1 MTLLLRHPFKTLI
14 LACLGALALAAQA
27 PFGIVIHGG
36 AGNVTPARVAAAGE
50 QAYRDGLAQALAA
63 GYTILAK
70 GGSSLDAV
78 QAAVTALE
86 DNPLFNAG
94 VGATFTR
101 DGTHE
106 LDAAIMDGRTLA
118 AGSVAGIQHVKSPVA
133 LARAVMEQT
142 PHVMLIGAGAEAFA
156 KDRGLPMVPN
166 DYFSTPASLKSFHDP
181 KAKAKAQAK
190 AMTKDTVGA
199 VALDQHGNLAAATS
213 TGGILNKL
221 PGRVG
226 DAPLIGV
233 GTYADNRTCAVSCTG
248 WGEFFIRT
256 VVAYDISAQMTYQG
270 APLARAAQASLDKA
284 LKLGGDGGLIAI
296 DAQGHATMPF
306 NTPGMFRGYKTSQD
320 AGFIRLYSD
329 GDEVNQGRP
338 VVKLFGQ

>member
-1 MTLLLRHPFKTLI
+1 MSGARFRSHLLKAILCLAPLLLQ
-14 LACLGALALAAQA
+14 AQAAKA

-50 QAYRDGLAQALAA
+50 QAYREGLAQALAA
-63 GYTILAK
+63 GYAILAR

-142 PHVMLIGAGAEAFA
+142 PHVMLIGAGAEDFA
-156 KDRGLPMVPN
+156 KARGLPMVPN
-166 DYFSTPASLKSFHDP
+166 EYFSTPATLKAFRAM
-181 KAKAKAQAK
+181 KAK

-199 VALDQHGNLAAATS
+199 VALDQQGNLAAATS

-256 VVAYDISAQMTYQG
+256 VVAYDISAQMAYLGTS
-270 APLARAAQASLDKA
+270 LARAAQASLDKA

-296 DAQGHATMPF
+296 DAHGQTTMPF
-306 NTPGMFRGYKTSQD
+306 NTPGMFRASRVG
-320 AGFIRLYSD
+320 D
-329 GDEVNQGRP
+329 GP
-338 VVKLFGQ
+338 AVVKLFAQE

>member
-1 MTLLLRHPFKTLI
+1 MTMLLRHLFKPL
-14 LACLGALALAAQA
+14 ALAYAGAMVLAAQA

-63 GYTILAK
+63 GYTILAR

-78 QAAVTALE
+78 QAAVTAME

-142 PHVMLIGAGAEAFA
+142 PHVMMIGAGAEAFA
-156 KDRGLPMVPN
+156 KAKGLPMVDN
-166 DYFSTPASLKSFHDP
+166 DYFSTPATLKAFQDL
-181 KAKAKAQAK
+181 KARERAK

-199 VALDQHGNLAAATS
+199 VALDQQGNLAAATS

-256 VVAYDISAQMTYQG
+256 VVAYDISAQMTYLG
-270 APLARAAQASLDKA
+270 APLARAAQTSLDKA

-296 DAQGHATMPF
+296 DAQGHTTMPF
-306 NTPGMFRGYKTSQD
+306 NTPGMFRASRVG
-320 AGFIRLYSD
+320 D
-329 GDEVNQGRP
+329 GP
-338 VVKLFGQ
+338 AVVKLFAQE

>member
-1 MTLLLRHPFKTLI
+1 MAGF
-14 LACLGALALAAQA
+14 CLGVLSAQTPKA
-27 PFGIVIHGG
+27 TFGIVIHGG
-36 AGNVTPARVAAAGE
+36 AGNVTPARVAVAGE
-50 QAYRDGLAQALAA
+50 KAYRDGLEAALAA
-63 GYTILAK
+63 GYSILAK

-78 QAAVTALE
+78 QAAVTAME

-94 VGATFTR
+94 VGATYTR
-101 DGTHE
+101 DGLHE
-106 LDAAIMDGRTLA
+106 LDAAIMDGKTLL

-133 LARAVMEQT
+133 LARRVMERT

-156 KDRGLPMVPN
+156 KDEGLPMVPN
-166 DYFSTPASLKSFHDP
+166 SYFTTPATWAAFQKSQTKP
-181 KAKAKAQAK
+181 T
-190 AMTKDTVGA
+190 TKDTVGA
-199 VALDQHGNLAAATS
+199 VALDQQGNLAAATS

-256 VVAYDISAQMTYQG
+256 VVAYDISAQMAYLG
-270 APLARAAQASLDKA
+270 LPLGKAAQASLDKA

-296 DAQGHATMPF
+296 DGHGEVAMPF
-306 NTPGMFRGYKTSQD
+306 NTPGMFRACHVG
-320 AGFIRLYSD
+320 G
-329 GDEVNQGRP
+329 GP
-338 VVKLFGQ
+338 VLVKLFGNE